1 MKGEGASKKKK
12 KKAGR
17 GGGGGGGKGGG
28 GQQKKKKKKQGG
40 GGDHIKRV
48 FHRSRASNLLQ
59 TIQSFHEKR
68 IFIAL
73 I

>member
-1 MKGEGASKKKK
+1 MKGEGAS
-12 KKAGR
+12 
-17 GGGGGGGKGGG
+17 
-28 GQQKKKKKKQGG
+28 KKKKKKQGG
-40 GGDHIKRV
+40 GGDHIKRF
-48 FHRSRASNLLQ
+48 FHRSRASNLMQ

>member
-1 MKGEGASKKKK
+1 M
-12 KKAGR
+12 
-17 GGGGGGGKGGG
+17 GGGGGEGGG
-28 GQQKKKKKKQGG
+28 GIQKKKKKQGG

>member
-1 MKGEGASKKKK
+1 M
-12 KKAGR
+12 
-17 GGGGGGGKGGG
+17 GGGGGEGGG
-28 GQQKKKKKKQGG
+28 GVQKKKKKQGG

-68 IFIAL
+68 IFTAFI
-73 I
+73 